1 MFENLS
7 IIKELTACL
16 IINYIY
22 FILFFLLVK
31 LDDFLTICLIK
42 LAFIKIFI
50 LIFFFLLKII
60 IIFYHYEIFFF
71 ILELLLNFQEY
82 FKIFILLN
90 LIFLLLF

>member
-60 IIFYHYEIFFF
+60 IILFS
-71 ILELLLNFQEY
+71 
-82 FKIFILLN
+82 FKLHLYVIE
-90 LIFLLLF
+90 